1 MSAEGITVTG
11 ADAVVVVPTYNE
23 TRTIDRLLDELF
35 RVLPDIHVLVVDDN
49 SPDGTAARV
58 RSRAEFGDGLFML
71 ERPGKGGLGAAYRA
85 GFAWALEHGY
95 GSIVQMDA
103 DLSHPVSR
111 VGNLLAALDDAD
123 IAVGSRY
130 VPGGRVE
137 NWAWHRR
144 AISRV
149 GNIYVAMLL
158 GLGIRDATAGF
169 KAFRRSALQTIDVLA
184 SDSQG
189 YSFQIENAWRAR
201 RRGLTIVEVPIT
213 FTERAAGESK
223 MSSKIVAEALTRVA
237 VWRARELWQEHREI
251 PIFLAVGGA
260 GYVTDVVAFNLMLG
274 SMSSTVARLWA
285 VVPAMLVTY
294 LGNRYL
300 TWRGEEHSARR
311 REVVLFV
318 VFNVIGLGFSVAC
331 LWVSHDLLGMTSR
344 LADNISANGVGL
356 AAGTIFR
363 FVTYRRFVFAAGGG
377 KSALD
382 GAGARDL
389 AAHPGV

>member
-1 MSAEGITVTG
+1 MTTEGRAPTG
-11 ADAVVVVPTYNE
+11 VDAVVVVPTYNE
-23 TRTIDRLLDELF
+23 ARTIGRLLDELF
-35 RVLPDIHVLVVDDN
+35 GTLPDIHVLVVDDN

-58 RSRAEFGDGLFML
+58 RSRAEFGSGLFMIQ
-71 ERPGKGGLGAAYRA
+71 RPGKGGLGSAYRA

-103 DLSHPVSR
+103 DLSHPVAR
-111 VGNLLAALDDAD
+111 VPRLLATLDDAD

-149 GNIYVAMLL
+149 GNVYVAMLL
-158 GLGIRDATAGF
+158 ALGIRDATAGF
-169 KAFRRSALQTIDVLA
+169 KAFRREALEAIDVLG

-201 RRGLTIVEVPIT
+201 RLGLQIVEVPIT

-223 MSSKIVAEALTRVA
+223 MSTRIVAEALTRVGL
-237 VWRARELWQEHREI
+237 WRARELWQEHREI
-251 PIFLAVGGA
+251 PLFLAVGGA
-260 GYVTDVVAFNLMLG
+260 GYVTDVVAFNLLLG

-285 VVPAMLVTY
+285 VVPAMVVTY
-294 LGNRYL
+294 LGNRHL
-300 TWRGEEHSARR
+300 TWRQEEHSARR

-318 VFNVIGLGFSVAC
+318 VFNAVGLGFSVAC
-331 LWVSHDLLGMTSR
+331 LWVSHDLLGLTSR
-344 LADNISANGVGL
+344 LADNISANVIGL
-356 AAGTIFR
+356 AAGTAFR
-363 FVTYRRFVFAAGGG
+363 FVTYRRFVFATGGQDAAGE
-377 KSALD
+377 AP
-382 GAGARDL
+382 GARVPADN
-389 AAHPGV
+389 PV